1 MGADPSEVEHFAY
14 VCGWRLERELAIVAE
29 PLPDGHE
36 HSDSGRVEEVERPA
50 VENDPGRARVD
61 ESLEQLAQ
69 LWGRR
74 HVDLAAHDDDVAI
87 GGRTGFQLELGHLP
101 RPSVDSYSDRHNTT
115 IVASSRS
122 PAGENS

>member
-1 MGADPSEVEHFAY
+1 MCTHAGEVEHLAY
-14 VCGWRLERELAIVAE
+14 MRRRRFEHELATVAE
-29 PLPDGHE
+29 ALPDGHE
-36 HSDSGRVEEVERPA
+36 HSDSGRVEEVERAA

-87 GGRTGFQLELGHLP
+87 GGRTGFQLQLGHLP
-101 RPSVDSYSDRHNTT
+101 RPSVDSYSDRH
-115 IVASSRS
+115 
-122 PAGENS
+122 